1 MSVMIGN
8 AIQKQREAKG
18 WSQRQLASR
27 AGVGVMSICRIE
39 ADEQSPTISTL
50 WRISEALDVHVTDLI
65 EEKRSG

>member
-1 MSVMIGN
+1 MVGKAVKN
-8 AIQKQREAKG
+8 NREAKG

-50 WRISEALDVHVTDLI
+50 WRISEALEVHVTDLI
-65 EEKRSG
+65 EEKRTDG

>member
-1 MSVMIGN
+1 MIGK
-8 AIQKQREAKG
+8 AVRDQREANG
-18 WSQRQLASR
+18 WSQRKLASR

-50 WRISEALDVHVTDLI
+50 WRIAGALEVHVTDLI

>member
-1 MSVMIGN
+1 MVGKAVKN
-8 AIQKQREAKG
+8 NREAKG

-27 AGVGVMSICRIE
+27 SGVGVMSICRIE

-50 WRISEALDVHVTDLI
+50 WRISEALEVHVTDLI

>member
-1 MSVMIGN
+1 MVGKAVKN
-8 AIQKQREAKG
+8 NREAKG

-50 WRISEALDVHVTDLI
+50 WRISEALEVHVTDLI